1 MTLEELAHEFW
12 WCVKLYRT
20 KGDSAS
26 YEALMTLANKHHLP
40 PRLQNRVAEI
50 RREHDRN
57 ELRGPSVA

>member
-1 MTLEELAHEFW
+1 MTLEAMAKEFW
-12 WCVKLYRT
+12 WCVWMYRR
-20 KGDSAS
+20 KNDEAS
-26 YEALMTLANKHHLP
+26 YQALLTLASKHHLP